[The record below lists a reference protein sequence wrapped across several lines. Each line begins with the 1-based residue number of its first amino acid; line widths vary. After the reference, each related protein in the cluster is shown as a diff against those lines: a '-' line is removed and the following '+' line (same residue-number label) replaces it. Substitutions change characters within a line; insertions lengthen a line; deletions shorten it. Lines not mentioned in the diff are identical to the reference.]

1 MLRHRLYCWQIGDM
15 IGTER
20 QQSRFAFTL
29 VELLVVIGIIAL
41 LIAILLPTLARVR
54 RQMLITNCASNQRQL
69 IYAATMFAA
78 EHRGHI
84 PVPAKPANFG
94 VSGWEP
100 LLSTYM
106 SDRLSPIAIVSVK
119 INPVGWGELHAQG
132 YARDPRVFY
141 ERDHRNAQANYDSY
155 VQANGVWGAAA
166 NDLVRSNYYCNPH
179 AITSLNKAR
188 VDAEI
193 NTRYGIGSGLT
204 PFSQAGK
211 VPKAPYDVLTM
222 DRPSLGDARRNHGY
236 AWNVGRLDGSVQTY
250 KSDDAV
256 RIISNYNGT
265 NPATAVWLNWQLHE
279 AFLQKLLAQ

>member
-1 MLRHRLYCWQIGDM
+1 MVGRNRSNP
-15 IGTER
+15 R
-20 QQSRFAFTL
+20 AFTL

-41 LIAILLPTLARVR
+41 LIAILMPTLARVR
-54 RQMLITNCASNQRQL
+54 RQMVITNCASNQRQL
-69 IYAATMFAA
+69 IQAAIMFAA
-78 EHRGHI
+78 EHHGRI
-84 PVPAKPANFG
+84 PVPAKPAGFP

-106 SDRLSPIAIVSVK
+106 SDRLTGVVQVK
-119 INPVGWGELHAQG
+119 VNPVGFGELHAQG

-141 ERDHRNAQANYDSY
+141 ERDHRNAQASYDSY
-155 VQANGVWGAAA
+155 VQPNNIWGAAA

-179 AITSLNKAR
+179 AIVSLNKPR
-188 VDAEI
+188 IDDEI

-211 VPKAPYDVLTM
+211 IPKAPYDVLTM

-250 KSDDAV
+250 KSDEAV
-256 RIISNYNGT
+256 RTISNYVSSN
-265 NPATAVWLNWQLHE
+265 NATAVWLNWQLHE
-279 AFLQKLLAQ
+279 AFLQKLLAG